1 MSDEAAPHL
10 LLVEDSDT
18 QALVFRRTL
27 EGFGFT
33 VDRTRTA
40 EDALVSLN
48 EALPDLLV
56 VDYRLPGMNGD
67 ELVRILRQTGH
78 TRTLPIIMLT
88 SDSASEVERQGLD
101 SGANAYVPK
110 ASGPQLLVSRMRSL
124 LRQRRAVPGAGA
136 STTGGFRQARLLVA
150 VADPIYREFLRGL
163 LTGDGH
169 TVSVA
174 ESEAAMLA
182 QVAGH
187 AFDGVLVGTVVD
199 AEEDPFAWVRALDGY
214 RQAHAA
220 DFEIAALAELSDA
233 STTLAGLAVGADDV
247 LPSGEDRDMLLV
259 RIRAIL
265 RRKLA
270 RDDEAAGAARER
282 ERELALAH
290 ARAEAQASEALAAA
304 NRDLEA
310 ANAQLRATQ
319 AQLVQSAKMASLG
332 ELVAGIAHEINNPLA
347 FILAHQSTVERAV
360 REAMTAEGTARDK
373 PLAKAANRL
382 ESIRTGLVRIQD
394 LVVKLR
400 RFSRLDDGEWSLVDI
415 PEAIDA
421 VLTLL
426 KPKTPAA
433 VRIERRYGPVRTLES
448 SPALVNQ
455 VVMNIISNAVDAI
468 DPDRGRIVIETTT
481 EDEHFVITITDNGPG
496 IPPEV
501 RERVFEPFFTT
512 KDVGSGTGLGL
523 AIAYGVVRSHG
534 GAITIESGEE
544 GGARFR
550 LAVPMQ
556 RQ

>member
-1 MSDEAAPHL
+1 VTEAPPHL

-40 EDALVSLN
+40 EDALVTLN

-88 SDSASEVERQGLD
+88 SDAASEVERQGLD

-124 LRQRRAVPGAGA
+124 LRQRRSAPGHSAA
-136 STTGGFRQARLLVA
+136 GGFRQARLLIA
-150 VADPIYREFLRGL
+150 VADLTYREWLRAL
-163 LTGDGH
+163 LIGDGH
-169 TVSVA
+169 AVSVA
-174 ESEAAMLA
+174 EDESAMLA
-182 QVAGH
+182 AI
-187 AFDGVLVGTVVD
+187 AADEYDGVLVG
-199 AEEDPFAWVRALDGY
+199 ASSGQEDSFTWVRALDQR
-214 RQAHAA
+214 RQLNGLG
-220 DFEIAALAELSDA
+220 FEIAALTAVADPAE
-233 STTLAGLAVGADDV
+233 TLAGLGAGADDV
-247 LPSGEDRDMLLV
+247 LPARDERDMLLV
-259 RIRAIL
+259 RIRSIL

-270 RDDEAAGAARER
+270 RDDEAAGVARER

-290 ARAEAQASEALAAA
+290 ARAQAEAGAALAAA
-304 NRDLEA
+304 NHELEA
-310 ANAQLRATQ
+310 ANAQLRETQ

-360 REAMTAEGTARDK
+360 RDAMTAEGEARNK
-373 PLAKAANRL
+373 PLTKAAERL

-400 RFSRLDDGEWSLVDI
+400 RFSRLDDGEWSQVDI
-415 PEAIDA
+415 PDAIDA

-426 KPKTPAA
+426 QPKTPP
-433 VRIERRYGPVRTLES
+433 VVVIERRYGPIRRLES

-468 DPDRGRIVIETTT
+468 DPTTGRIVIETRT
-481 EDEHFVITITDNGPG
+481 EGDRFVIAITDNGPG
-496 IPPEV
+496 IPPDV

-534 GAITIESGEE
+534 GEITIESGEE
-544 GGARFR
+544 GGARFV

>member
-1 MSDEAAPHL
+1 MTEDATPHL

-48 EALPDLLV
+48 ESLPDLLV

-88 SDSASEVERQGLD
+88 SDGASEVERQGLD

-124 LRQRRAVPGAGA
+124 LRKRRAVPGQGSA
-136 STTGGFRQARLLVA
+136 GGFRQARLLVA
-150 VADPIYREFLRGL
+150 VADPVYREWLRAL

-169 TVSVA
+169 AVSVA
-174 ESEAAMLA
+174 EDEPAMLA
-182 QVAGH
+182 AVEAE
-187 AFDGVLVGTVVD
+187 AFDGVLVGVSGGQDD
-199 AEEDPFAWVRALDGY
+199 AYTWVRTLDQR
-214 RQAHAA
+214 RQSGSLS
-220 DFEIAALAELSDA
+220 FEIAALADVGDPAE
-233 STTLAGLAVGADDV
+233 TLAGLGAGADDV
-247 LPSGEDRDMLLV
+247 LPSREERDMLLV
-259 RIRAIL
+259 RIRSIL

-290 ARAEAQASEALAAA
+290 ARAQAEAGAALAAA
-304 NRDLEA
+304 NRELEA
-310 ANAQLRATQ
+310 ANAQLRETQ

-347 FILAHQSTVERAV
+347 FILAHQSTVERSV
-360 REAMTAEGTARDK
+360 RDAMAAEGEARNK
-373 PLAKAANRL
+373 PLTKAAERL
-382 ESIRTGLVRIQD
+382 DSIRAGLVRIQD

-400 RFSRLDDGEWSLVDI
+400 RFSRLDDGEWSQVDI

-426 KPKTPAA
+426 QPKTPPT
-433 VRIERRYGPVRTLES
+433 VVVERRYGPVRTLES

-468 DPDRGRIVIETTT
+468 DPATGRIVIETRT
-481 EDEHFVITITDNGPG
+481 EGDRFVIAITDNGPG
-496 IPPEV
+496 IPVEV

-523 AIAYGVVRSHG
+523 AIAYGVLRSHG
-534 GAITIESGEE
+534 GEITIESGED
-544 GGARFR
+544 GGARFV

>member
-1 MSDEAAPHL
+1 MSEDASPHL

-88 SDSASEVERQGLD
+88 SDEASEVERQGLD

-124 LRQRRAVPGAGA
+124 LRQRRSVPGNGTA
-136 STTGGFRQARLLVA
+136 GGFRQARLLVA
-150 VADPIYREFLRGL
+150 VADPIYRDWLRGL

-169 TVSVA
+169 AVSVA
-174 ESEAAMLA
+174 GDEQAMLA
-182 QVAGH
+182 AVAQEE
-187 AFDGVLVGTVVD
+187 FDGVLVGP
-199 AEEDPFAWVRALDGY
+199 APEGEDPFAWVRALDRQ
-214 RQAHAA
+214 RQADSAG
-220 DFEIAALAELSDA
+220 FEIAALSEVADPA
-233 STTLAGLAVGADDV
+233 QTLAGLGAGADDV
-247 LPSGEDRDMLLV
+247 LPSRDERDMLLV
-259 RIRAIL
+259 RVRSIL

-290 ARAEAQASEALAAA
+290 ARAQAEASDALAAA
-304 NRDLEA
+304 NRELEA
-310 ANAQLRATQ
+310 ANAQLRETQ

-347 FILAHQSTVERAV
+347 FILAHHATVERAV
-360 REAMTAEGTARDK
+360 QDATTAESDTRTK
-373 PLAKAANRL
+373 RLAKAAERL
-382 ESIRTGLVRIQD
+382 GSIRTGLVRIQD

-415 PEAIDA
+415 PEAIDS

-426 KPKTPAA
+426 QPKIPAT
-433 VRIERRYGPVRTLES
+433 VTIERRYGPVRTLES

-455 VVMNIISNAVDAI
+455 VVMNIISNAVDAV
-468 DPDRGRIVIETTT
+468 DPATGRIVIETSTR
-481 EDEHFVITITDNGPG
+481 DDRFFIAITDNGPG

-534 GAITIESGEE
+534 GEITIESGDE
-544 GGARFR
+544 GGARFL
-550 LAVPMQ
+550 LAVPLH

>member
-1 MSDEAAPHL
+1 VTDEASPHL

-40 EDALVSLN
+40 EDALVTLN

-88 SDSASEVERQGLD
+88 SDAASEVERQGLD

-124 LRQRRAVPGAGA
+124 LRQRRSAPGHSSA
-136 STTGGFRQARLLVA
+136 GGFRQARLLIA
-150 VADPIYREFLRGL
+150 VADPAYREWLRAL

-169 TVSVA
+169 AVSVA
-174 ESEAAMLA
+174 EDEPAMLA
-182 QVAGH
+182 AI
-187 AFDGVLVGTVVD
+187 AADEYDGVLVGASSGQED
-199 AEEDPFAWVRALDGY
+199 AFTWVRALDQR
-214 RQAHAA
+214 RQLNALG
-220 DFEIAALAELSDA
+220 FEIAALASVADPAE
-233 STTLAGLAVGADDV
+233 TLAGLGAGADDV
-247 LPSGEDRDMLLV
+247 LPARDERDMLLV
-259 RIRAIL
+259 RIRSIL

-270 RDDEAAGAARER
+270 RDDEAAGVARER

-290 ARAEAQASEALAAA
+290 ARAQAEAGAALAAA
-304 NRDLEA
+304 NQELEA
-310 ANAQLRATQ
+310 ANAQLRETQ

-360 REAMTAEGTARDK
+360 RDAMTAEGEARNK
-373 PLAKAANRL
+373 PLAKAAERL

-400 RFSRLDDGEWSLVDI
+400 RFSRLDDGEWSQVDI
-415 PEAIDA
+415 PDAIDA

-426 KPKTPAA
+426 QPKTPPT
-433 VRIERRYGPVRTLES
+433 VVVERRYGPARRLES

-468 DPDRGRIVIETTT
+468 DPATGRIVIETRT
-481 EDEHFVITITDNGPG
+481 EGDRFVIAITDNGPG
-496 IPPEV
+496 IPADV

-534 GAITIESGEE
+534 GEITIESGEE
-544 GGARFR
+544 GGARFI